1 MRVGAAMHS
10 YPYYRTNQSNGIIT
24 VSGEHTLYV
33 DPDQAI
39 VSIGIVTNDKELEVA
54 QNENKQLSN
63 RVVQSLLNNG
73 VRRQDI
79 QTSTYQVLPQYQ
91 FEDGKQTF
99 TGYEVRQVFRVTV
112 KSIEKVGKIIDDA
125 LKSGANRVEN
135 IQFIQSNPI
144 ESYQQALALAYQ
156 EAYQKALTL
165 SGQSNQQL
173 NPQPKSITEQSR
185 PSAVPFMNTAY
196 LKAADESTAVQPGQI
211 AVTAIITVEFRTH

>member
-1 MRVGAAMHS
+1 MHS
-10 YPYYRTNQSNGIIT
+10 YPYYRSHQSNGTIT

-33 DPDQAI
+33 DPDQAV

-54 QNENKQLSN
+54 QNKNQQLSSQ
-63 RVVQSLLNNG
+63 VVQSLINNG
-73 VRRQDI
+73 VQQQDI
-79 QTSTYQVLPQYQ
+79 QTSSYQVFPQYN

-99 TGYEVRQVFRVTV
+99 TGYEVRQVFKVTV
-112 KSIEKVGKIIDDA
+112 KSIENVGTIIDDA
-125 LKSGANRVEN
+125 IKSGANRVEN
-135 IQFIQSNPI
+135 IQFVQSNPI
-144 ESYQQALALAYQ
+144 ETYQQALALAYQ

-185 PSAVPFMNTAY
+185 PTSVPFMNAAY

-211 AVTAIITVEFRTH
+211 SVTAIITVEFRTH

>member
-1 MRVGAAMHS
+1 MHS
-10 YPYYRTNQSNGIIT
+10 YPYYRSPQANGTIT

-33 DPDQAI
+33 DPDQAV

-54 QNENKQLSN
+54 QNKNQQLSSQ
-63 RVVQSLLNNG
+63 VVQSLLNNG
-73 VRRQDI
+73 VQQQDI
-79 QTSTYQVLPQYQ
+79 QTSSYQVFPQYN

-99 TGYEVRQVFRVTV
+99 TGYEVRQVFKVTV
-112 KSIEKVGKIIDDA
+112 KSIENVGTIIDDA
-125 LKSGANRVEN
+125 IKSGANRVEN
-135 IQFIQSNPI
+135 IQFVQSNPI
-144 ESYQQALALAYQ
+144 ETYQQALALAYQ

-185 PSAVPFMNTAY
+185 PMSVPFMNAAY

-211 AVTAIITVEFRTH
+211 SVTAIITVEFRTH